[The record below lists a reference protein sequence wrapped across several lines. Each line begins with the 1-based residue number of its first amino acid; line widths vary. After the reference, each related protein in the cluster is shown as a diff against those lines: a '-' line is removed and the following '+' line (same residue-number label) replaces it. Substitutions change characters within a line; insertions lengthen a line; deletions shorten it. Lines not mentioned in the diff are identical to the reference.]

1 MKSPDPWSGLF
12 VLRAPKKRLV
22 TPPPPNPVV
31 SNGYGVGTVSID
43 RGQTNAHFMSVWG
56 GLSGPATMGRF
67 HTGLASQ
74 SGPVG
79 FSLVPFFDNATT
91 PTAAYGYWKND
102 NAAPLT
108 VRHSLQFRRASVY
121 LNLHTAANPGGEIR
135 GQVYRG
141 ARNLQRVLSTQPVAL
156 VAGTFGAA
164 PNPVRSELALSFDA
178 RVVGTGQLRVADV
191 LGRTVLTRA
200 VSVRTGANSLAVALP
215 DIAPGIYL
223 LTLEVGD
230 ARLTTRLAKE

>member
-12 VLRAPKKRLV
+12 VLRAPKKRLA
-22 TPPPPNPVV
+22 TPPPSNPVV

-43 RGQTNAHFMSVWG
+43 RDQTNANFMGVWG
-56 GLSGPATMGRF
+56 GLSGPATMGHF
-67 HTGLASQ
+67 HTGLAFQ
-74 SGPVG
+74 SGPVV

-102 NAAPLT
+102 NAAPFT
-108 VRHSLQFRRASVY
+108 ARHSLQFRRDSVY
-121 LNLHTAANPGGEIR
+121 LNLRTAANLGGEIR

-141 ARNLQRVLSTQPVAL
+141 ARNLQRILSTQPVAL

-200 VSVRTGANSLAVALP
+200 VSVRTGANSLAVPLP

-223 LTLEVGD
+223 LTS
-230 ARLTTRLAKE
+230 

>member
-1 MKSPDPWSGLF
+1 M
-12 VLRAPKKRLV
+12 
-22 TPPPPNPVV
+22 V

-43 RGQTNAHFMSVWG
+43 RDQTNAHFMSVWG
-56 GLSGPATMGRF
+56 GLSGPVTVGHF
-67 HTGLASQ
+67 HTGLVSQ

-102 NAAPLT
+102 NAAPFT
-108 VRHSLQFRRASVY
+108 ARHSLQFRRASFY

-141 ARNLQRVLSTQPVAL
+141 ARNLQRILSTQPVAL